1 MSAIAQGLSRE
12 ETGRALSLVRYL
24 EEQPESLNFSVP
36 VDYKL
41 LQLHDYPHIIKQP
54 MDLSTV
60 KKKIKTAQYM
70 NFDDMLCDLI
80 LIWDNCRT
88 YNMIESPIV
97 QQADAMERCMLRY
110 CNQHGISLE
119 SAMHRPRIEEH
130 PEVVSFQA
138 KTALAERFKTVPPDK
153 LAEIVQIIEREC
165 PYAILKITDER
176 SQLRIDAI
184 DKKVF
189 QRINRMLDSEDRE
202 NSSPIKKV
210 KYEA

>member
-1 MSAIAQGLSRE
+1 MSGLSRE
-12 ETGRALSLVRYL
+12 ETSRALNLVRYL

-41 LQLHDYPHIIKQP
+41 LQLNDYPHIIKQP

-60 KKKIKTAQYM
+60 KKKIKAVHYI

-88 YNMIESPIV
+88 YNMVESPIV

-110 CNQHGISLE
+110 CNQHGITLE
-119 SAMHRPRIEEH
+119 NAMRKPRIEEH
-130 PEVVSFQA
+130 PDAVSFLE
-138 KTALAERFKTVPPDK
+138 KTTLAERFKTTSPEN
-153 LAEIVQIIEREC
+153 LADIVQIIEIEC
-165 PYAILKITDER
+165 PYAVLKITDER
-176 SQLRIDAI
+176 SQLRIDAL

-189 QRINRMLDSEDRE
+189 HRITRMLDEGE
-202 NSSPIKKV
+202 SPIKKI
-210 KYEA
+210 KIEPLN